1 MEHVYEES
9 DDDTDSFCSDDFY
22 SDDPNILSQDWL
34 EECLT
39 KEVKE
44 IFVEKIFGMRWFLNN
59 YSNSFGFL
67 DSKIVEK
74 WKNKK

>member
-1 MEHVYEES
+1 MELVYEES

-44 IFVEKIFGMRWFLNN
+44 IFGIRTLET
-59 YSNSFGFL
+59 
-67 DSKIVEK
+67 
-74 WKNKK
+74 